1 MFDDESS
8 ITTTVSVHFPGAI
21 CVGQDGGSTLLRRGQ
36 LNEAIEEEEDVSC
49 TVPCPMLQSEEEQ
62 EPQPCR
68 RLLNLMWWDS
78 ETRTELGT
86 IVTGI
91 WDTILFGTWVGFDSG
106 PDKCD

>member
-1 MFDDESS
+1 MGHAAFSHPFLPRENHTYFEFCECSL
-8 ITTTVSVHFPGAI
+8 IFFLG
-21 CVGQDGGSTLLRRGQ
+21 LR
-36 LNEAIEEEEDVSC
+36 
-49 TVPCPMLQSEEEQ
+49 T
-62 EPQPCR
+62 CR